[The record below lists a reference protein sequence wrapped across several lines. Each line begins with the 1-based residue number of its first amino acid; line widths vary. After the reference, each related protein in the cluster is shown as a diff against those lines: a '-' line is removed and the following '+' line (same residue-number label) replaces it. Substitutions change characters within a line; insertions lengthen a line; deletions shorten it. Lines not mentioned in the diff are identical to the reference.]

1 MYPILNPYVAGR
13 ATRDLGRLHQEI
25 VQLAVEA
32 ANGVADEG
40 DAAKIE
46 QDLIAY
52 RQIAEGLAAYARA
65 AYKEG
70 IKKAE
75 AAAAQAQAAEKAKAA
90 EAAEK
95 AGKESE
101 PAAEEA

>member
-1 MYPILNPYVAGR
+1 MYPILNPYTAGR

-52 RQIAEGLAAYARA
+52 RQITEGLAAYARA
-65 AYKEG
+65 VYKEG
-70 IKKAE
+70 LKKAE
-75 AAAAQAQAAEKAKAA
+75 AAAAQAQAQ
-90 EAAEK
+90 
-95 AGKESE
+95 
-101 PAAEEA
+101 AAEEAAKPAEEAEKPAA

>member
-1 MYPILNPYVAGR
+1 MYSVINPATVGR
-13 ATRDLGRLHQEI
+13 ATRDMSRLHNEI
-25 VQLAVEA
+25 VQIAVEV
-32 ANGVADEG
+32 ANGLIDEM

-75 AAAAQAQAAEKAKAA
+75 AAAAQAQAQ
-90 EAAEK
+90 
-95 AGKESE
+95 
-101 PAAEEA
+101 AAEEAAKPAEEAEKPAA